1 MVSSG
6 LIAIGGSGTSGG
18 LNQSINVELGLSA
31 TANSNLGQANFRTL
45 AGVATG
51 VISMSNFYGK
61 SNLTPKGYYYGGF
74 VNNGVTYATVIQG
87 INLNTEARSNPSA
100 TVALNGVNFGAVFN
114 TTACYLAGG
123 SDSNTANYTI
133 VKFLW
138 STEARTTIA
147 ATINTNQ
154 WGGPVAVSNGV
165 TYGYWISAIEYGPKA
180 GRTRIQFS
188 NETTSYNATT
198 IAAFGYGTEGCNT
211 TTQGWARN
219 RGGTG
224 FPVTT
229 FTFSTEVAAT
239 VSAVLVWWQNNAGAQ
254 STTVGYWWGGHE
266 YLLTNQTN
274 ATTAVTFSTG
284 VAKTVSAVMSY
295 SGFNAG
301 ASQTLTAAYIAGGYT
316 YPNTFRATYNK
327 FTFSTET
334 MATIAATLSVATAGY
349 NQGFQNNGVL

>member
-1 MVSSG
+1 MTLNASG
-6 LIAIGGSGTSGG
+6 PLSIGGTTTG
-18 LNQSINVELGLSA
+18 QSINLELGLAQNA
-31 TANSNLGQANFRTL
+31 TSGLGDTNFRTL

-51 VISMSNFYGK
+51 AISMSNFYGK
-61 SNLTPKGYYYGGF
+61 SNLTPKGYYYAGYTS
-74 VNNGVTYATVIQG
+74 NAVTYSLVIQG
-87 INLNTEARSNPSA
+87 INFNTEARSNPAA
-100 TVALNGVNFGAVFN
+100 TVSVQGVNFGAVFN

-123 SDSNTANYTI
+123 SDGNTPNYAI

-138 STEARTTIA
+138 STEARSTIA
-147 ATINTNQ
+147 ATINANQ

-165 TYGYWISAIEYGPKA
+165 TYGYWISARDYGPTA

-188 NETTSYNATT
+188 NETTAYNSTT
-198 IAAFGYGTEGCNT
+198 TAAFGYGTEGCNT

-224 FPVTT
+224 FPVNT

-239 VSAVLVWWQNNAGAQ
+239 VSAVLAWWQDNAGAQ

-266 YLLTNQTN
+266 YAITTQTN

-284 VAKTVSAVMSY
+284 VAKTVAAVMSF
-295 SGFNAG
+295 SGWGSG
-301 ASQTLTAAYIAGGYT
+301 ASQTTSAAYIAGGIT
-316 YPNTFRATYNK
+316 YSSPFRATYNK

-334 MATIAATLSVATAGY
+334 MGTIAATLSVATAGY